1 MFTRFARLL
10 LVLVPVFLVG
20 SLNAQTYFGLLNG
33 RVSDAQGNAIVGAEI
48 TLKNTAMGTTRSVI
62 TNQAGE
68 YLFSAVDPGTF
79 DINVRAAG
87 FGTYERKNVLVATQ
101 QAVTLDFSLKVE
113 STQETIEVLSN
124 PVQLDTAS
132 ASSGQVFSSQ
142 QIAELPNIGRNTFLL
157 AALTP
162 TVTVTADPRYTRF
175 EDQSGAAAISVA
187 GGPIA
192 SNNYEVDGVSITNMF
207 NQPTI
212 MPSIEAVQEVKIQS
226 DTYDAEMGRAGGGN
240 FNTILKTGTRDFH
253 GNLLGSTRQT
263 DWSAN
268 TWNNNYAGKPRP
280 DITQY
285 TYEGSLGGYLL
296 IPHLYNGRDKT
307 FFWFTGEG
315 YQQKYPVSTN
325 YYLPSAQ
332 ERSGDFSNSFI
343 SSGVPLV
350 IYDPS
355 TTDASGNRLPFP
367 ENKIPASLLATP
379 QSQIAQNILKV
390 LPQCGTGCKQG
401 GNYQVANFFP
411 TDDTNDR
418 ADEFIGKLSQQL
430 TKAWIAHVSFM
441 YYGSKEPGGDPLGA
455 FPGDGNSYLLYRNVD
470 ATAVNTTYTVS
481 PTTVITGNWGFNR
494 YPSNRLDL
502 TSNYDQKQLGFP
514 DSYVSQLQKAAFPRI
529 SLSQIGIQMGSNQSG
544 LTDYYSRNVNIGII
558 KSLRHNAL
566 KAGYAYRSIHQD
578 FTNVSNGNGG
588 FGFNS
593 TFTSHNPTNKTVNGV
608 TTGSDIADLL
618 LGYPSSGQ
626 VQIATHI
633 ALDIPYNALY
643 VQDDYRVNKRLT
655 LTAGVRY
662 EYEGGLHEAHNR
674 YAVGFDQTVTN
685 PITNTSGVSTK
696 GGIMYAGLNGYSSSC
711 CDLSKTKF
719 APRLGAAYLITPR
732 LVARAGYGIFY
743 SPIYYTSN
751 ASYAPGYTAT
761 TSYVAS
767 NNSNFNPANSL
778 AAPYSS
784 INQPVGNSLGYL
796 EGIGDALVTLDQKLK
811 SPSLQ
816 EYSFNIEAELPYR
829 VKFQAGYVGSK
840 GSNLPAGDAVT
851 YSINTVNLAAVP
863 YGIGSCPVSDGSPAT
878 TFLTK
883 TSANP
888 YHNAGGLDA
897 IAAASISN
905 AQLCKPFP
913 EFSAVGVQASPSKS
927 LYNALVL
934 KAEKEVTHSIYIL
947 TSLTWSHNFDATWG
961 EGSTL
966 NPGNNGP
973 QNPRNM
979 QAEYSRAI
987 NDIPLRYTFAGTYHL
1002 PFGRGRKY
1010 LAGNRWL
1017 DYAVGGWD
1025 LNSAFIAQQ
1034 GGPISI
1040 VMGSNENSTFG
1051 YGVQRPNLVSGASVC
1066 TSGPVQKRMGLNG
1079 EPTYLNV
1086 NAFSDPGIGNFG
1098 NSPRTQDG
1106 CRGPGYRNVDASLFK
1121 DFHLEKVTVQ
1131 FRAEAF
1137 NLTNTPLFTVGGL
1150 GWTPGSKTFGT
1161 VSTSTINFPR
1171 VFSLGGRISF

>member
-1 MFTRFARLL
+1 MLTRFSRLL
-10 LVLVPVFLVG
+10 LVLMPVLLAG
-20 SLNAQTYFGLLNG
+20 NLTAQTYYGLLNG
-33 RVSDAQGNAIVGAEI
+33 RVSDAQGNVIVGAEI
-48 TLKNTAMGTTRSVI
+48 TLKNTALGTTRSAI
-62 TNQAGE
+62 TNHSGE

-79 DINVRAAG
+79 DITVRSAG
-87 FGTYERKNVLVATQ
+87 FGTYERKGVLVATQ
-101 QAVTLDFSLKVE
+101 QAVTIDFSLKVA
-113 STQETIEVLSN
+113 STRQTIEVSSS
-124 PVQLDTAS
+124 PVELDTSS
-132 ASSGQVFSSQ
+132 ASNGQVFSSQ

-162 TVTVTADPRYTRF
+162 TVTVTGDPRYTRF

-240 FNTILKTGTRDFH
+240 FNTILRTGSRDFH

-263 DWSAN
+263 NWSAN
-268 TWNNNYAGKPRP
+268 TWNNNYAKLPRP

-285 TYEGSLGGYLL
+285 TYEGSIGGYVA

-332 ERSGDFSNSFI
+332 ERSGDFSNSFV
-343 SSGVPLV
+343 SSGVPLLV
-350 IYDPS
+350 YDPS
-355 TTDASGNRLPFP
+355 TTDANGNRQPFP
-367 ENKIPASLLATP
+367 GNKIPSNLLATP
-379 QSQIAQNILKV
+379 QSQIGQNILKV
-390 LPQCGTGCKQG
+390 LPTCAANCKTGG
-401 GNYQVANFFP
+401 YYGVANFFP
-411 TDDTNDR
+411 TDDTADR
-418 ADEFIGKLSQQL
+418 ANEFIGKLSHQI
-430 TKAWIAHVSFM
+430 TKAWVAHVSFM

-455 FPGDGNSYLLYRNVD
+455 FPGDVNSYLLYRNVD
-470 ATAVNTTYTVS
+470 ATAVNSTYTLN

-502 TSNYDQKQLGFP
+502 TSNYDQAQLGFP
-514 DSYVSQLQKAAFPRI
+514 ASYVSQLQKAAFPRI
-529 SLSQIGIQMGSNQSG
+529 SLSQIGIQIGSNQSG
-544 LTDYYSRNVNIGII
+544 LTDYYSRNVNFGIV
-558 KSLRHNAL
+558 KSLRHNVL

-593 TFTSHNPTNKTVNGV
+593 TFSSHNPTNKTVNGA

-633 ALDIPYNALY
+633 ALDVPYNGVF
-643 VQDDYRVNKRLT
+643 VQDDYRVNNRLT
-655 LTAGVRY
+655 VTAGLRY
-662 EYEGGLHEAHNR
+662 EYEGGLHEAHDR

-685 PITNTSGVSTK
+685 PISNTSGVSTK
-696 GGIMYAGLNGYSSSC
+696 GGIMYAGVNGYPSSC

-719 APRLGAAYLITPR
+719 APRIGVAYSITPKV
-732 LVARAGYGIFY
+732 VARAGYGIFY
-743 SPIYYTSN
+743 PPIYYTSN

-767 NNSNFNPANSL
+767 NNSNFTPANSL
-778 AAPYSS
+778 ASPYAT
-784 INQPVGNSLGYL
+784 INQPTGNSLGYL
-796 EGIGDALVTLDQKLK
+796 QGIGDALVTLDQKMK

-816 EYSFNIEAELPYR
+816 EYSFNIETELPYHTE
-829 VKFQAGYVGSK
+829 FMIGYVGSK
-840 GSNLPAGDAVT
+840 GSNLQAGDGVT
-851 YSINTVNLAAVP
+851 YNINTVNLAAVP
-863 YGIGSCPVSDGSPAT
+863 YGMGACPANNGSPVT

-888 YHNAGGLDA
+888 YYNAGGVDA
-897 IAAASISN
+897 IGAATISN
-905 AQLCKPFP
+905 AQLCRPFP
-913 EFSAVGVQASPSKS
+913 EFSSVGTQSSPSKS

-934 KAEKEVTHSIYIL
+934 KAEKQVAHSIYLL

-973 QNPRNM
+973 QDPRNM
-979 QAEYSRAI
+979 QNEYSRAI
-987 NDIPLRYTFAGTYHL
+987 NDIPLRYTFAGTYHF
-1002 PFGRGRKY
+1002 PFGRGRQY
-1010 LAGNRWL
+1010 LSDNRWL
-1017 DYAVGGWD
+1017 DYAVGGWN
-1025 LNSAFIAQQ
+1025 LNAAFIAQQ
-1034 GGPISI
+1034 GGPLAID
-1040 VMGSNENSTFG
+1040 MGSNENSTFG
-1051 YGVQRPNLVSGASVC
+1051 YAVQRPTLVSGISPC

-1086 NAFSDPGIGNFG
+1086 TAFSDPGIGNFG
-1098 NSPRTQDG
+1098 NTPRTLDG
-1106 CRGPGYRNVDASLFK
+1106 CRGPGYRNLDASVFK
-1121 DFHLEKVTVQ
+1121 DFHMEKATIQ
-1131 FRAEAF
+1131 FRAEF
-1137 NLTNTPLFTVGGL
+1137 
-1150 GWTPGSKTFGT
+1150 
-1161 VSTSTINFPR
+1161 ST
-1171 VFSLGGRISF
+1171 